1 MLHYKLLKLYV
12 SLGSV
17 VRKLHRALQFPENNW
32 LTPFITL
39 NSEKRQAASNKFED
53 SLYKLMNNAIYRKN
67 CESKRR
73 RMKIELTR
81 DARRTLTK
89 FIDSFK
95 TMNWSLEKLVY
106 ILPEEIVL
114 EYLLLSFLTYPQQN

>member
-1 MLHYKLLKLYV
+1 MNFGVLV
-12 SLGSV
+12 
-17 VRKLHRALQFPENNW
+17 E
-32 LTPFITL
+32 TITL
-39 NSEKRQAASNKFED
+39 ADGKV
-53 SLYKLMNNAIYRKN
+53 IKN
-67 CESKRR
+67 YEI
-73 RMKIELTR
+73 M
-81 DARRTLTK
+81 K

>member
-39 NSEKRQAASNKFED
+39 NSEKRQAALNKFEE
-53 SLYKLMNNAIYRKN
+53 SLYKLMNNTVYRKN

>member
-39 NSEKRQAASNKFED
+39 NSEKRQAASNKFEE
-53 SLYKLMNNAIYRKN
+53 SLYKLMNNAVYRKN
-67 CESKRR
+67 CKSKRR

-81 DARRTLTK
+81 DARRTLTMVSK
-89 FIDSFK
+89 FEFDKVFGQ
-95 TMNWSLEKLVY
+95 
-106 ILPEEIVL
+106 
-114 EYLLLSFLTYPQQN
+114 LSPAAQERSIGIHQL